1 MDNIL
6 GATCPQCG
14 KPVKARKKGA
24 CPHCGTALLTY
35 KGRYYREEQG
45 TPTVAIL
52 SAFERYASQ
61 QISKKQG
68 RQINFH
74 ISKKTPQYRRE
85 LVYCERLLEACDGS
99 LDTALLI
106 LEVAF
111 LNQQFSWKNR
121 SSLASVLNEFSMLDA
136 VAQAVQIERSKKVAR
151 NETVA
156 NELDGRE
163 DVFA

>member
-1 MDNIL
+1 MDNTL

-24 CPHCGTALLTY
+24 CPHCETALLTY

-61 QISKKQG
+61 QISKKQDKT
-68 RQINFH
+68 INFH

-85 LVYCERLLEACDGS
+85 LVDCERLLEACDGS
-99 LDTALLI
+99 LDMALLI

-111 LNQQFSWKNR
+111 LNKQFSWKNR